1 MYRSRKP
8 GAPGT
13 RRALSRLPLAAAIC
27 LAVSGVAY
35 AQDAAPPATADQ
47 QPEPAQQAAPPAPG
61 KTATLETITVT
72 AQKRSENLQK
82 VPISLEVLGEEKLDE
97 LNVTRFD
104 DYVKFL
110 PSVSYQ
116 TFGPGFAQIYMR
128 GVASGGDG
136 NHSGSLPSVGV
147 YLDEQPVTTIQG
159 PLDLHI
165 YDVARVESL
174 SGPQGTLYGASAQAG
189 ALRII
194 TNKPDPSGFAA
205 GYAVEV
211 NSVSH
216 GGIGHVEEG
225 FVNLPMG
232 ESAAIRLVGWNQHDA
247 GYIDNKPGDR
257 QFPVRIADGG
267 TPADPSDDVPD
278 SWGGVLTNRKCTS
291 TDQLVCTGRAKDDYN
306 DVDTT
311 GARLALRVNL
321 NDNWTI
327 TPTIMGQHAIA
338 NGNFAF
344 DEEVGDLAI
353 NHFYKERSE
362 DNWWQA
368 ALTVEGKIGNFD
380 LTYAYAHLKR
390 DDDVESDY
398 NDYGFWYDTLYYY
411 NAYNDNDEFINP
423 SQYIQGKDRYKKDSH
438 ELRLSTPAENRLR
451 LVAGLFWQDQK
462 HDIQQRY
469 KIDGFGAQY
478 SIHNWPDTIWLTK
491 QEREDHDE
499 AVFGE
504 LSYDFIPDVLT
515 GTIGGRH
522 FRSDNSLKGF
532 FGFSLGWFPGSSYGE
547 QVCAD
552 QYGDDP
558 ANWVPFN
565 GAPCEVF
572 DKNVK
577 ESGNLGKANLTW
589 QITPNKMVYATWSEG
604 YRPGGINRRGTL
616 PPYLSDYLTNY
627 EFGWKTSWG
636 ENRFTFNGS
645 VFHQEWKDFQFSIL
659 GANGLTEIKNAN
671 QASIDGLELDVNW
684 AATYNLQ
691 IGAGAAFYDAKLT
704 DNFCG
709 WTDEN
714 GKSVTVCPAGTINPN
729 GTFDDP
735 TDDFAV
741 DGPEAP
747 DGTQLPVTPKFKG
760 NLIARYNFQLGSL
773 DAFVQGAAVYVGKRT
788 SDLRLL
794 ERDILGDLDAYST
807 MDLSAGV
814 SRNSWTVSVYV
825 NNVFDERAEIS
836 RFTNCAESVCGAS
849 GVVPEYPN
857 GQVYT
862 VTNQPRTFG
871 IRFSQES

>member
-1 MYRSRKP
+1 MHRSRRSGKTS
-8 GAPGT
+8 GS

-27 LAVSGVAY
+27 FAVSTAAY
-35 AQDAAPPATADQ
+35 AQEAAAPQDAQAPQAQATPA
-47 QPEPAQQAAPPAPG
+47 PAAPAPQR
-61 KTATLETITVT
+61 TATLEAVTVT
-72 AQKRSENLQK
+72 AQKRTENLQK

-97 LNVTRFD
+97 LNVTDFD

-165 YDVARVESL
+165 YDVARVEAL

-189 ALRII
+189 ALRVI

-205 GYAVEV
+205 GYALEL

-225 FVNLPMG
+225 FVNIPLTDT
-232 ESAAIRLVGWNQHDA
+232 AAIRLVGWNQHDA

-257 QFPVRIADGG
+257 QFPIRIDDGG
-267 TPADPSDDVPD
+267 TPADPSDDVPA

-291 TDQLVCTGRAKDDYN
+291 TAQLVCTGRAEDDYN

-311 GARLALRVNL
+311 GARLALKVDL
-321 NDNWTI
+321 NENWSI
-327 TPTIMGQHAIA
+327 TPTLMGQNAVA

-344 DEEVGDLAI
+344 DEEVGDLALT
-353 NHFYKERSE
+353 HFYKERSE

-368 ALTVEGKIGNFD
+368 ALTVQGKIGNFD

-390 DDDVESDY
+390 NDDVDSDY
-398 NDYGFWYDTLYYY
+398 NDYGFWYDTLYSYS
-411 NAYNDNDEFINP
+411 AYNDNGDFINP

-438 ELRLSTPAENRLR
+438 ELRLSSPSEDRLR
-451 LVAGLFWQDQK
+451 LTAGLFWETQK

-469 KIDGFGAQY
+469 KIDGFADAF
-478 SIHNWPDTIWLTK
+478 SIHGWPNTIWLTK

-499 AVFGE
+499 AIFGE
-504 LSYDFIPDVLT
+504 VSYDFIPDTLI
-515 GTIGGRH
+515 GTIGGRY

-532 FGFSLGWFPGSSYGE
+532 FGFSAGWSPNSSYGE
-547 QVCAD
+547 AVCVA
-552 QYGDDP
+552 QFGPDP
-558 ANWVPFN
+558 ANWPSFN

-572 DKNVK
+572 DKEVK

-589 QITPNKMVYATWSEG
+589 QITPTKMIYGTWSEG

-627 EFGWKTSWG
+627 EVGWKTSWG
-636 ENRFTFNGS
+636 ENRLTFNGS
-645 VFHQEWKDFQFSIL
+645 LFHQEWKDFQFSIL

-671 QASIDGLELDVNW
+671 QASIDGLEMDVNW

-691 IGAGAAFYDAKLT
+691 LGAGAAFYDAKLT
-704 DNFCG
+704 ENYCG
-709 WTDEN
+709 
-714 GKSVTVCPAGTINPN
+714 
-729 GTFDDP
+729 F
-735 TDDFAV
+735 TDDNGNPV
-741 DGPEAP
+741 TDCPDPEAP

-760 NLIARYNFQLGSL
+760 NLIARYNFNIGSF
-773 DAFVQGAAVYVGKRT
+773 DSFVQGAVVHVGDRK

-794 ERDILGDLDAYST
+794 ERGILGDLPAYT
-807 MDLSAGV
+807 TADLSAGI
-814 SRNSWTVSVYV
+814 SKNSWSLSVYV
-825 NNVFDERAEIS
+825 NNVFDERAQIN
-836 RFTNCAESVCGAS
+836 RFTNCAETVCGAA

-871 IRFSQES
+871 VRFSQEF